1 MELLRLFH
9 VAREWQ
15 YQVHAVR
22 GKVATS
28 EKKFPQPNS
37 NQHPMHAL
45 AFLAEKWISYSS
57 LAIAWGTGRGP
68 KRGMGRP

>member
-45 AFLAEKWISYSS
+45 AFLAEKMDQLFQSS
-57 LAIAWGTGRGP
+57 IAWGTGRGP